1 MAYRVGTPK
10 VDGKKMLTI
19 TDGPKYSQ
27 VAKDHARRLQ
37 IHAIEVYYERK
48 HDVPWR
54 PSNTSPPKYVES
66 FVVRKVGRN
75 WRLVNEDPGAVWV
88 EFGAHAGGVTPILK
102 YAVMREAL
110 DRLEAEEIFK

>member
-19 TDGPKYSQ
+19 TDGPKYSKY
-27 VAKDHARRLQ
+27 AKEQAGKLRGYAIDIYHAR
-37 IHAIEVYYERK
+37 EK
-48 HDVPWR
+48 GGPWR

-66 FVVRKVGRN
+66 FVIRKVGRN

-88 EFGAHAGGVTPILK
+88 EFGAHAGGVAPILK
-102 YAVMREAL
+102 YAVMRTAL
-110 DRLEAEEIFK
+110 DRLEAEEM